1 MSQQQSNSKTILIVE
16 ARYYDKIADDMVRGA
31 TPVLADAGLSV
42 ERLPVSGV
50 FEVPAACE
58 MAIQAGLRDPHRRYA
73 GIMATGCV
81 IRGETDHYDHICREA
96 SRAIMDLTIRHQ
108 YPIGFAIL
116 TCETMQQAE
125 VRADPAQK
133 NKGAEA
139 ANAIVCMR
147 DVRDTFRGRRGGDD

>member
-1 MSQQQSNSKTILIVE
+1 MTQASNASKVLIVE
-16 ARYYDKIADDMVRGA
+16 ARYYDKIADDMVAGA
-31 TPVLADAGLSV
+31 TPVFADVGLGI
-42 ERLPVSGV
+42 ERLDVTGV

-58 MAIQAGLRDPHRRYA
+58 MAIQAGLRDPHLQYA
-73 GIMATGCV
+73 GIMALGCV

-96 SRAIMDLTIRHQ
+96 SRAIMDLTIRHR

-116 TCETMQQAE
+116 TCENMEQAI

-139 ANAIVCMR
+139 ARAVIRMR
-147 DVRDTFRGRRGGDD
+147 TIHEQLLGPGHD